1 MKKATP
7 ALLLAG
13 LAVSACLQA
22 QAAEPQ
28 ANQPQAA
35 ADTGSAL
42 MVGIDAKTGKLRA
55 LTPAETRALAA
66 KAATMPRGKAN
77 WALAPQTPA
86 QARAT
91 VRKRPDGSMSMRTPI
106 SAMSSSQVV
115 RDANGNLIFSEG
127 VGDTL
132 PTAPARQE
140 VTE

>member
-13 LAVSACLQA
+13 LAAVACLQA

-28 ANQPQAA
+28 ATQPQTDAGNA
-35 ADTGSAL
+35 V
-42 MVGIDAKTGKLRA
+42 MVGIDAKSGKLRP
-55 LTPAETRALAA
+55 LTAAETRALAK
-66 KAATMPRGKAN
+66 KAAAMPRGAAN

-91 VRKRPDGSMSMRTPI
+91 LRKLPDGSMSMRTPI
-106 SAMSSSQVV
+106 SAMSSSRAVI
-115 RDANGNLIFSEG
+115 DANGNLIFSEG
-127 VGDTL
+127 VGDAL
-132 PTAPARQE
+132 PTAPVQQE